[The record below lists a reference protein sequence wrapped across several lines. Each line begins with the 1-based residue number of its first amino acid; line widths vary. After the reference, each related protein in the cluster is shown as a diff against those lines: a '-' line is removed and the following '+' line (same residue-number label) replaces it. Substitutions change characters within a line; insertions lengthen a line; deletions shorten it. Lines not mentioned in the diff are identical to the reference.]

1 MIIYSVNKLS
11 GTLFDKALTNVSII
25 IYSLNSIIIMKRIFI
40 SLSIIFCA
48 FSVFAQTQKDVKST
62 VKEVTI
68 FTNGAQVTRSANI
81 NLQAGTSELVF
92 SGISAY
98 INVSSIQ
105 ASGKGSFIILD
116 TKYNVKYPEPSS
128 EKETVVPASLLR
140 KIELVQDSL
149 ADINYDLEAIK
160 DNKDLFTKQKD
171 MLINNPLMN
180 GKGKSDSLPILK
192 NAMDFLDT
200 KLSSINAELQRIKKE
215 ENKVTAKRNKLTT
228 RLSELN
234 DYKYKLENE
243 DKIANAPINQIVV
256 TVSAKDAVVGK
267 LLITYM
273 VSSAG
278 WTPSYDI
285 RVNDTDGPVSLTL
298 KANVYQSSGEEWNDV
313 KLKLSTNNPYKS
325 NIKPELATWYLTYYM
340 PMTSY
345 TSNFIGGVNAPAAQK
360 AGEYGLNDVV
370 ISESANKKYK
380 KDKDESKSISNYIVQ
395 TQNITNFEYEVN
407 LPYTIPSD
415 NKYHLVYVKDN
426 DNIPARYNHFIVPK
440 LDKDAFL
447 VAKLTGWEDM
457 NLIAAKANI
466 YFEGTYIGETIIDP
480 SIIADTLE
488 LSLGRD
494 KGIAVTRKKLK
505 DKESEQIMGSNR
517 SKTITIELTVRNNKN
532 ANVELSLEDQIPVSN
547 DKDIK
552 VSFKDD
558 EFTGNYNETTGL
570 LKWKL
575 QLKPKEN
582 KVLRFTYTIKYDK
595 DRSLINVNNL

>member
-1 MIIYSVNKLS
+1 
-11 GTLFDKALTNVSII
+11 
-25 IYSLNSIIIMKRIFI
+25 MKRFFI
-40 SLSIIFCA
+40 SLSIILSV
-48 FSVFAQTQKDVKST
+48 FSVFAQTQKDVKSS
-62 VKEVTI
+62 VKEVCV
-68 FTNGAQVTRSANI
+68 FTTGAQVTRSANV
-81 NLQAGTSELVF
+81 NLQSGTSELVF
-92 SGISAY
+92 SGISSY

-105 ASGKGSFIILD
+105 ATGKGNFIILD
-116 TKYNVKYPEPSS
+116 TKYNVKYPEPAP

-140 KIELVQDSL
+140 KIQLVQDSI

-192 NAMDFLDT
+192 NAMEFLDT
-200 KLSSINAELQRIKKE
+200 KLASINAELQKVKRE
-215 ENKVTAKRNKLTT
+215 ENKANIRKSKLNA

-243 DKIANAPINQIVV
+243 DKVANAPINQVVV
-256 TVSAKDAVVGK
+256 TVSAKDIVAGK
-267 LLITYM
+267 VSITYM
-273 VSSAG
+273 VSNAG
-278 WTPSYDI
+278 WTPAYDI

-298 KANVYQSSGEEWNDV
+298 KANVYQNSGEDWSDV

-340 PMTSY
+340 PMTAY
-345 TSNFIGGVNAPAAQK
+345 TSNVYGGVKAPSVQREDVTLNEVAISKSTHKKGK
-360 AGEYGLNDVV
+360 AEA
-370 ISESANKKYK
+370 EA
-380 KDKDESKSISNYIVQ
+380 DESKYISNYVVQ
-395 TQNITNFEYEVN
+395 SQNITNFEYEVN
-407 LPYTIPSD
+407 LPYSIPSD
-415 NKYHLVYVKDN
+415 GKYHLVYVKDN

-466 YFEGTYIGETIIDP
+466 YFEGTYIGETTIDP

-505 DKESEQIMGSNR
+505 DKETEQIMGSSR

-532 ANVELSLEDQIPVSN
+532 ANVELSLEDQIPVTN

-558 EFTGNYNETTGL
+558 EFTGNYNETSGL

-575 QLKPKEN
+575 KLKPKEN

>member
-1 MIIYSVNKLS
+1 MINNSVNIFI
-11 GTLFDKALTNVSII
+11 GTLFDNALTKITII

-40 SLSIIFCA
+40 SLSIIFSV
-48 FSVFAQTQKDVKST
+48 FSLFAQTQKDVKST

-105 ASGKGSFIILD
+105 AAGKGNFIILD

-192 NAMDFLDT
+192 NAMDFFDT

-215 ENKVTAKRNKLTT
+215 ENKVTAKRNKLNT

-256 TVSAKDAVVGK
+256 TVSAKDAVAGK

-298 KANVYQSSGEEWNDV
+298 KANVYQNSGEDWSDV

-325 NIKPELATWYLTYYM
+325 NIKPELAIWYLTYYM
-340 PMTSY
+340 PMTAY
-345 TSNFIGGVNAPAAQK
+345 TSNFIRGVNVPAAQK
-360 AGEYGLNDVV
+360 GEAYNLEDVALTK
-370 ISESANKKYK
+370 SAHK
-380 KDKDESKSISNYIVQ
+380 KDKDESKYTSSYVVQ
-395 TQNITNFEYEVN
+395 SQNITNFEYDVN

-415 NKYHLVYVKDN
+415 GKYHLVYVKDN

-466 YFEGTYIGETIIDP
+466 YFEGTYIGETTIDP

-532 ANVELSLEDQIPVSN
+532 ANVELSLEDQVPVTN

-582 KVLRFTYTIKYDK
+582 KVFRFTYTIKYDK